1 VDGVLQPRFS
11 TYSVGIP
18 LSTGPHVVKCRGR
31 ISESADCTCE
41 DSETI
46 NVAAIGRPFVVVSTG
61 IVYFRL
67 LNFSFFHLCCATT
80 YVGEIKLYIYSHIF
94 GRLDSRVVSVLDP
107 GAEGPGFKSHQ
118 RRCRVAVLGKLFTPI
133 VSPFTKQRN
142 WQQPF

>member
-11 TYSVGIP
+11 AYSVGIP
-18 LSTGPHVVKCRGR
+18 LSTGPHVVKCLGR

-46 NVAAIGRPFVVVSTG
+46 NVAAIGRPFVVLSTG

-80 YVGEIKLYIYSHIF
+80 YVGEIKLYIYIVTF
-94 GRLDSRVVSVLDP
+94 LVGWI
-107 GAEGPGFKSHQ
+107 AEWLACWTQEQQDLGSN
-118 RRCRVAVLGKLFTPI
+118 RTSDAVG
-133 VSPFTKQRN
+133 
-142 WQQPF
+142 